1 MPLPPRKGAKAPDQL
16 VSGTKAD
23 GYEQGPCT
31 RLEDETPL
39 GMSPRK
45 GAKARQKFAK
55 APVPPEPPADGYEGP
70 CTRLEDETRE
80 GKFTGRLVQCLCKS
94 ENSIW

>member
-39 GMSPRK
+39 GMPPRK

-55 APVPPEPPADGYEGP
+55 APVPPEPPADGYEGS
-70 CTRLEDETRE
+70 TSANRSVLEQNH
-80 GKFTGRLVQCLCKS
+80 LQYQIQHIVL
-94 ENSIW
+94 